1 MQAHEF
7 RGPLTSVLSLLP
19 LIKEQY
25 TEIDPV
31 YIDMM
36 EEALQK
42 LDKKIIET
50 VELANEAVRLKKP
63 H

>member
-25 TEIDPV
+25 AEIDPV
-31 YIDMM
+31 YINMM

-42 LDKKIIET
+42 LDAKIIET

-63 H
+63 F